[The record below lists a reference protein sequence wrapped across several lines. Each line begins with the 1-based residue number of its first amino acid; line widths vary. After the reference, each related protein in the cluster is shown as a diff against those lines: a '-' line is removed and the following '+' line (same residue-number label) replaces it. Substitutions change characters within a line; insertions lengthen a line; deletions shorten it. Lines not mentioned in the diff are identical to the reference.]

1 MYIIDLHVHLLL
13 MQICG
18 STSTSHFCSL
28 FEIYCVTDIYFLWD
42 VKWVQLL
49 WLQIKISVNSD
60 CAGDK
65 MVKKFCFNS

>member
-1 MYIIDLHVHLLL
+1 MQITRICNFTLCNFMYIIDLHVHLLL

-49 WLQIKISVNSD
+49 
-60 CAGDK
+60 
-65 MVKKFCFNS
+65 